1 MTFTVIFTVEGN
13 PVAKGRPRFAKRG
26 KFVQT
31 YTPKKTKDYEDLVKE
46 SASQAMGSNE
56 LLDTPIK
63 VFIHIRMPI
72 PKSVSKKMRQDCLD
86 QLIRPT
92 KKPDWDNVAKAITDA
107 CNGIVYVDDCQIVD
121 AHVTK
126 RYSDEAGVDV
136 IVMEELP

>member
-1 MTFTVIFTVEGN
+1 MTFVVTFMVDGN

-31 YTPKKTKDYEDLVKE
+31 YTPQKTKDYESLVMDAA
-46 SASQAMGSNE
+46 SAAMGVTE
-56 LLDTPIK
+56 PLTTPVKIL
-63 VFIHIRMPI
+63 IYIRMPI
-72 PKSVSKKMRQDCLD
+72 PASYSKKKHQDCLD

-107 CNGIVYVDDCQIVD
+107 LNGIVYVDDCQIVE

-126 RYSDEAGVDV
+126 RYSDVVGVSV
-136 IVMEELP
+136 TVLEELP

>member
-1 MTFTVIFTVEGN
+1 MTFAVTFMVDGT

-31 YTPKKTKDYEDLVKE
+31 YTPQKTKDYESLVMDAA
-46 SASQAMGSNE
+46 SAAMGVTE
-56 LLDTPIK
+56 PLTTPIK

-72 PKSVSKKMRQDCLD
+72 PASFSKKMRQDCIE
-86 QLIRPT
+86 QRIRPT
-92 KKPDWDNVAKAITDA
+92 KKPDWDNIAKAITDA

-126 RYSDEAGVDV
+126 KYSEWAGVDV

>member
-1 MTFTVIFTVEGN
+1 MTFAVTFTVDGN

-31 YTPKKTKDYEDLVKE
+31 YTPQKTKDYEELVKE
-46 SASQAMGSNE
+46 SALRAMGSNE
-56 LLDTPIK
+56 LLETPIK

-72 PKSVSKKMRQDCLD
+72 PTSFSKKKHQDCLD

-92 KKPDWDNVAKAITDA
+92 KKPDWDNIAKAVTDA
-107 CNGIVYVDDCQIVD
+107 LNGIVYVDDCQIVD

-126 RYSDEAGVDV
+126 RYSEYAGVDV

>member
-1 MTFTVIFTVEGN
+1 MTFAVTFTVDGN

-31 YTPKKTKDYEDLVKE
+31 YTPQKTKDYESLVMDA
-46 SASQAMGSNE
+46 ASTAMGVTE
-56 LLDTPIK
+56 PLTTPIK
-63 VFIHIRMPI
+63 VFIHIRMPV
-72 PKSVSKKMRQDCLD
+72 PKSASKKMRQDCLD
-86 QLIRPT
+86 GLLRPT
-92 KKPDWDNVAKAITDA
+92 KKPDWDNIAKAITDA

-126 RYSDEAGVDV
+126 RYSDCAGVDV